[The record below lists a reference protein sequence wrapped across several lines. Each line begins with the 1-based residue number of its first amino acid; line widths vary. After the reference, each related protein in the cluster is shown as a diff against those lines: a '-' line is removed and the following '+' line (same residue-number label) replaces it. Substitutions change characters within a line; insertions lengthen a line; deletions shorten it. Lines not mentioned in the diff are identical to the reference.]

1 MIKGKGRA
9 DNGLYSRTRV
19 AAQEARPAQ
28 MESPETMESQHGI
41 QLTIP
46 DPVPAMPHTS
56 DRKRPPRNRNLLE
69 SVHAHLTLA
78 SREHSIRIQQK
89 HAISMCH
96 DSGAP
101 LLHRRLSD
109 AYVDEVQSSTLASGS
124 NHERPT
130 SGKDTKPEKGMS
142 APDIM
147 ARTRA
152 RHAGCSLIPSTSVIQ
167 PHETD
172 SSLFL
177 SGGRENDLPS
187 HLAREEQV
195 NGKRQGRPASDADA
209 LQRILQASAH
219 QAPQQSAQLTTSG
232 LSSGALP
239 PHESHYHA
247 PPSNSIDG
255 ISVNDAIKTQSHRP
269 SMSPLTVRDR
279 LLAKLHE
286 EKICARGT
294 EPTVAVEN
302 LPVMSAFDRTFPG
315 STDQLPVNPR
325 SLTEPNTV
333 DTQSME
339 ARLRTRAQLR
349 VRLSAEKKSAV
360 V

>member
-1 MIKGKGRA
+1 
-9 DNGLYSRTRV
+9 
-19 AAQEARPAQ
+19 
-28 MESPETMESQHGI
+28 MESQHGI

-46 DPVPAMPHTS
+46 DPVPALPHTS

-89 HAISMCH
+89 HAVSIRH

-101 LLHRRLSD
+101 SLHRRLSD
-109 AYVDEVQSSTLASGS
+109 AYIDEVQSSTLASGS
-124 NHERPT
+124 NYERPT
-130 SGKDTKPEKGMS
+130 SEKDAKPEKGMS

-152 RHAGCSLIPSTSVIQ
+152 RHARCSLIPSTSVIQ

-177 SGGRENDLPS
+177 SNGRGNDLPS
-187 HLAREEQV
+187 HPAREEQV
-195 NGKRQGRPASDADA
+195 NGTRRGRPASDADA
-209 LQRILQASAH
+209 LQTTQDHASEGMGQAANSHLRILQASAR

-255 ISVNDAIKTQSHRP
+255 ISVNDAIKTQSHHP

-286 EKICARGT
+286 EKVCARGT

-315 STDQLPVNPR
+315 STDRLPVNPR